1 MRKPRIAVDADNVLL
16 DYSTAYAW
24 AWKRAFGWHPIE
36 RDPTAYWPMDRW
48 GVERLTG
55 EALDRFRACF
65 DTQFWSTIQAVPG
78 AIQGCND
85 LHEAGFELAC
95 VSALEPQHEAARLK
109 NLRALG
115 FPIERVVAT
124 GADASVANPK
134 AAALAEL
141 DPVAFVDDFLPYL
154 RGLRSSIHT
163 ALIVRQCTGTPNV
176 GPDLESLGSQHDDLC
191 AFSAWWLAQ
200 SPNTQ
205 LGLDPSTRS

>member
-55 EALDRFRACF
+55 EPLDRFRACF
-65 DTQFWSTIQAVPG
+65 DTQFWSTIPAVPG

-85 LHEAGFELAC
+85 LHEAGFELVC

-163 ALIVRQCTGTPNV
+163 ALVVRQRTGTPNA
-176 GPDLESLGSQHDDLC
+176 GPDVECVGSQHDDLC
-191 AFSAWWLAQ
+191 AFSAWWLAR
-200 SPNTQ
+200 SPSTQ
-205 LGLDPSTRS
+205 LGLDPSRS